1 MQSIPSFE
9 YGLSCGIHQN
19 FYAVKYLLRILTGTL
34 NKQQGGTVAGY
45 PLRNRSQS
53 FHYDGVPNSGIVPEL
68 GRVPYDVTLDNG
80 QSVSA
85 GERLTVLDSGN
96 PGSLTVSS
104 TSYAAGIGGREWED
118 GGNMTFNGGVIT
130 ATSAVGSGTAN
141 TGSAAGIGGGGGT
154 AGISIPG

>member
-19 FYAVKYLLRILTGTL
+19 FYAVKYLLRKLTGTL

-53 FHYDGVPNSGIVPEL
+53 FHCDGVPNSGIVPEL
-68 GRVPYDVTLDNG
+68 GRVPYDMTLDNG

-85 GERLTVLDSGN
+85 GDRLTVLDSGN
-96 PGSLTVSS
+96 PRLLNRFIHVLCGWH
-104 TSYAAGIGGREWED
+104 RR
-118 GGNMTFNGGVIT
+118 
-130 ATSAVGSGTAN
+130 
-141 TGSAAGIGGGGGT
+141 
-154 AGISIPG
+154 PGAERRQQYDL